1 MIFEMDRDPHPG
13 MDAALEP
20 HSFTLTKLR
29 TIGRSAGSKK
39 YIVRAGRLR
48 HKISVDHLRA
58 LRGRHRVTRG
68 CIQGSNKS
76 TAELPDA
83 GKGMRFTAKVFE
95 QQHGPFLDA
104 GICRSEP
111 PGSYRF
117 LEGSTRRRIQRG

>member
-68 CIQGSNKS
+68 CIQGSHKS
-76 TAELPDA
+76 TAELPHP
-83 GKGMRFTAKVFE
+83 GTCIRFTAKVFDP
-95 QQHGPFLDA
+95 HPDPF
-104 GICRSEP
+104 P
-111 PGSYRF
+111 H
-117 LEGSTRRRIQRG
+117 